1 MNSTKMSLPCYVGVA
16 VWMVA
21 VLLMGAVPRT
31 QAADLLV
38 PFVTDDSGGPGS
50 VQRYDGRTGAPLGAF
65 TTGGPLSGPVHAVF
79 GPDGNLYVSS
89 IDNGK
94 VLRYNGT
101 TGAFLNTFVD
111 NIP

>member
-1 MNSTKMSLPCYVGVA
+1 
-16 VWMVA
+16 
-21 VLLMGAVPRT
+21 GA
-31 QAADLLV
+31 A
-38 PFVTDDSGGPGS
+38 
-50 VQRYDGRTGAPLGAF
+50 LGAF
-65 TTGGPLSGPVHAVF
+65 VAGGNLSGPVHAVF

-111 NIP
+111 NIPHGFVVTDPQTQAGFAIGPLGLAFGPDGNLYVSNAFTTTAHSSS